1 MVSFTKKFSYK
12 ELSSISPT
20 SNLYLH
26 MNISSLSYHFDDV
39 RYLVENCQ
47 NKPKAKVIGITEFR
61 LRTNRTVLSSINLQD
76 YTNKRPP
83 TSSSKGEIYLDN
95 KIT

>member
-1 MVSFTKKFSYK
+1 
-12 ELSSISPT
+12 
-20 SNLYLH
+20 

-39 RYLVENCQ
+39 SYLVENCQ

-61 LRTNRTVLSSINLQD
+61 PNRTFLSSINLQD